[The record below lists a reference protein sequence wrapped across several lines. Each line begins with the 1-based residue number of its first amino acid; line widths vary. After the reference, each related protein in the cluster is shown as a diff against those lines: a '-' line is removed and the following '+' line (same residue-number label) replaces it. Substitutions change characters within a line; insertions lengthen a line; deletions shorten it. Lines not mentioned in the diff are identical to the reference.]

1 MKSKKCSLF
10 IMLSLLGVTLFTIP
24 FSFSIYINVPSDI
37 EIDINVSSEEQH
49 IYRIYFQD
57 ATWWKSNN
65 ASTAIHMW
73 NSTTGAETDFPGI
86 KMNLLEYNSAGD
98 YNIWYYDFD
107 SSIYDSFLF
116 VRVDGNYAND
126 GNDAADWNAR
136 TSDITFDKDLNYYI
150 IGPECWF
157 NKYYPA
163 SYTATTYPNN

>member
-1 MKSKKCSLF
+1 MRSKKRSLF
-10 IMLSLLGVTLFTIP
+10 IMLSLFGATLFTVP
-24 FSFSIYINVPSDI
+24 FSFSIYISVPSDI

-57 ATWWKSNN
+57 ATWWKSDG

-73 NSTTGAETDFPGI
+73 NSTTGATTDFPGV
-86 KMNLLEYNSAGD
+86 KMNKLEYNSAGD

-116 VRVDGNYAND
+116 IRVDGNYAND

-136 TSDITFDKDLNYYI
+136 TSDISFDKDINYYI
-150 IGPECWF
+150 IGSKCWF
-157 NKYYPA
+157 NGSYPA
-163 SYTATTYPNN
+163 SYTATTYPQN